1 LIEQTIISSLV
12 SNNDFMRKAI
22 PHLREE
28 FFHDV
33 LEKTIFNLVSDYI
46 QKYNKSPTKSS
57 LQIDLSNMD
66 TLSEDQFKGCEAI
79 INNIS
84 NEVLDLDYLLDT
96 TEKFCKDKSVYNA
109 LMESIK
115 ILDSSESKDSI
126 PDLLQK
132 ALSVTFDPSIGH
144 DLIEDWEAAYEFYHR
159 REEKIQFDIDYLNKC
174 TQGGLPRKSL
184 NVVLAGTN
192 VGKSMALCH
201 FAASNLSS
209 GHDVLYI
216 TMEMAEERI
225 AERIYANLMDIPIGQ
240 LSDLPKQD
248 FERKINQI
256 EQKTQGRLVIKE
268 YPTASAH
275 SGHFEALLQELRTK
289 RNFIPG
295 IIYIDYLNICSS
307 RNVKFSYGAN
317 TYVIVKAIAEELRAI
332 GQKYNLPI
340 VTATQTTRSGF
351 TSSDPGLEDTSE
363 SFGLPATADFMVS
376 MIRTDDLDALNQV
389 QFKQL
394 KNRYGNQNL
403 YKRFVVGFDMD
414 KMRLYDVEQNAQD
427 DIIDDSIPIMDEKWS
442 PPNRSE
448 LFKEFK

>member
-1 LIEQTIISSLV
+1 
-12 SNNDFMRKAI
+12 
-22 PHLREE
+22 
-28 FFHDV
+28 
-33 LEKTIFNLVSDYI
+33 
-46 QKYNKSPTKSS
+46 
-57 LQIDLSNMD
+57 
-66 TLSEDQFKGCEAI
+66 
-79 INNIS
+79 
-84 NEVLDLDYLLDT
+84 
-96 TEKFCKDKSVYNA
+96 
-109 LMESIK
+109 
-115 ILDSSESKDSI
+115 
-126 PDLLQK
+126 
-132 ALSVTFDPSIGH
+132 
-144 DLIEDWEAAYEFYHR
+144 
-159 REEKIQFDIDYLNKC
+159 
-174 TQGGLPRKSL
+174 
-184 NVVLAGTN
+184 
-192 VGKSMALCH
+192 MALCH

-248 FERKINQI
+248 FKRKINQI

-332 GQKYNLPI
+332 GQKHNLPI

-414 KMRLYDVEQNAQD
+414 KMRLYNVEQNAQD